1 MLWNLYSKDCFY
13 ILEKIML
20 DFLKPQKQIF
30 ETIKTAI
37 KLRKVE
43 NKHKELS
50 LELLKEFK
58 DLNILKKWFDFKTYT
73 VRENGIID
81 KVNIKKI
88 FITLD
93 VDQED
98 VLIQGELN
106 DGTYLKDAYV
116 MSLSDV
122 EKIAADFAASNINDL
137 YYHKEK
143 LLEEVSRVKDSIK
156 AGEKRL
162 AEHKFEEDKKAK
174 MKELENLEK
183 KTEKKAEEK
192 KKPGKKK
199 KL

>member
-1 MLWNLYSKDCFY
+1 
-13 ILEKIML
+13 ML

-37 KLRKVE
+37 KLRKIE
-43 NKHKELS
+43 NEHKKLS

-58 DLNILKKWFDFKTYT
+58 DLSVLKKWFDFKTYT

-93 VDQED
+93 VDQDD

-116 MSLSDV
+116 MHLKDV
-122 EKIAADFAASNINDL
+122 EKVAADFAASNIDDL

-174 MKELENLEK
+174 MKELEKLEK
-183 KTEKKAEEK
+183 KTEKQVEEK
-192 KKPGKKK
+192 KKPGRKK